1 MVFSPPSLWTIGK
14 DLHGEPAGSGRRFRT
29 AGMSGTAS
37 ERRTPPGGGGSYEH
51 NPDSGQWTFCLVLG
65 QIECQT
71 PQPAEA
77 ETKHF
82 FSDQKCDSDNLLWQQ
97 IFFYVWLCNQN
108 STCIGTN

>member
-51 NPDSGQWTFCLVLG
+51 NPDSGRWTFCLVLG

-77 ETKHF
+77 EKKKI
-82 FSDQKCDSDNLLWQQ
+82 FSDQKCDSDNLWQQ
-97 IFFYVWLCNQN
+97 NFFYVWLCNQN
-108 STCIGTN
+108 STCIRTN

>member
-51 NPDSGQWTFCLVLG
+51 NPDSGRWTFCLVLG

-77 ETKHF
+77 EKNF
-82 FSDQKCDSDNLLWQQ
+82 FSDQKCDSDNLWQQ
-97 IFFYVWLCNQN
+97 HFFYVWLCNQN
-108 STCIGTN
+108 STCIRTN

>member
-51 NPDSGQWTFCLVLG
+51 NPDSGRWTFCLVLG

-77 ETKHF
+77 EK
-82 FSDQKCDSDNLLWQQ
+82 
-97 IFFYVWLCNQN
+97 IFFQWPKMWQWQPLTTTFFLCV
-108 STCIGTN
+108 TM